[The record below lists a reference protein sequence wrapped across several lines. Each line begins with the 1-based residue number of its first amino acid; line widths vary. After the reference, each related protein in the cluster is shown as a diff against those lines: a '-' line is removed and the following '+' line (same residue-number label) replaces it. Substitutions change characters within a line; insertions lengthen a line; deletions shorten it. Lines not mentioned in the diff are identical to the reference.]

1 MASLLSLLV
10 YILAFSIVPTLAI
23 NCKGCTPLDTAS
35 FDKLLSKFK
44 VSVVKFDVAYPY
56 GDKHEEYAKFSLAAA
71 EVEDLFVG
79 EVGIKD
85 YGDKDNTDLAERF
98 KVKKEDFPVVI
109 LFKVFDNGK
118 IAEKHRFDGDFKADN
133 IKTFIRQKSGIYLPR
148 PGCVEEFDNLA
159 DRLMTLTDSGSKGK
173 IIVEAET
180 IKENLNE
187 DKAKKAEIYIKI
199 MHKVV
204 SEGEKF
210 IEKETERVTKL
221 LDGKVSESKKKQ
233 LEQRINILKSFAR
246 QKSKDEL

>member
-1 MASLLSLLV
+1 MEKSPKNTGISFSCQIFPYVFVTKYLKTKIITGSSL
-10 YILAFSIVPTLAI
+10 F
-23 NCKGCTPLDTAS
+23 
-35 FDKLLSKFK
+35 
-44 VSVVKFDVAYPY
+44 
-56 GDKHEEYAKFSLAAA
+56 
-71 EVEDLFVG
+71 
-79 EVGIKD
+79 
-85 YGDKDNTDLAERF
+85 
-98 KVKKEDFPVVI
+98 
-109 LFKVFDNGK
+109 
-118 IAEKHRFDGDFKADN
+118 RFDGDFKADN

-210 IEKETERVTKL
+210 IDKETERVTKL

>member
-1 MASLLSLLV
+1 
-10 YILAFSIVPTLAI
+10 
-23 NCKGCTPLDTAS
+23 LDTAS

-56 GDKHEEYAKFSLAAA
+56 GDKHEEYAKFSLAAV

-109 LFKVFDNGK
+109 LFKVLDNGK
-118 IAEKHRFDGDFKADN
+118 IAESHRFDDEFKADN
-133 IKTFIRQKSGIYLPR
+133 IKTFIRQKSGIYLPK

-159 DRLMTLTDSGSKGK
+159 DRLMTLTDPGSKGK
-173 IIVEAET
+173 IIVEAEN
-180 IKENLNE
+180 IKGELNE
-187 DKAKKAEIYIKI
+187 GKAKKAETYIKI

-210 IEKETERVTKL
+210 IDKETERVTKL

-233 LEQRINILKSFAR
+233 LEKRINILKSFAR

>member
-1 MASLLSLLV
+1 M
-10 YILAFSIVPTLAI
+10 
-23 NCKGCTPLDTAS
+23 G
-35 FDKLLSKFK
+35 
-44 VSVVKFDVAYPY
+44 
-56 GDKHEEYAKFSLAAA
+56 
-71 EVEDLFVG
+71 
-79 EVGIKD
+79 
-85 YGDKDNTDLAERF
+85 DLAERF

-187 DKAKKAEIYIKI
+187 DKAKRPRSTSKSCTRLSAKAKNLLTR
-199 MHKVV
+199 KL
-204 SEGEKF
+204 
-210 IEKETERVTKL
+210 KE
-221 LDGKVSESKKKQ
+221 
-233 LEQRINILKSFAR
+233 
-246 QKSKDEL
+246 